1 MYHRWLNY
9 GKLNLTNKGGIKII
23 ETENYKIILQIVKNP
38 AIKSKTLET
47 QFNLS
52 RRQLSYRIDKINQ
65 WLSKASY
72 EQITRTKQGHFIV
85 DPTVKEAL
93 NIDDVDISVN
103 DKEFYNVE
111 QRQYIILLMLFNSTP
126 YLSLDHFALDLKVSK
141 NTVLND
147 IKKVK
152 TQLAQYNLTL
162 RYSRKQGYALMG
174 DELQTR
180 KLAIKLIINSTHTQL
195 SSHEMRHFLGVTEDD
210 MTIIN
215 KQMTKIESFL
225 RKKYVDHS
233 LNLFPYLLNIF
244 FNRIEQGYIIN
255 HFKIDY
261 SALSDTQEYKATEIL
276 LEPFSDVPMEER
288 LYVTLHLLSTS
299 MQWSEQPET
308 TAFPQLKSV
317 LITTLQR
324 FEQITCIQFENKDQL
339 LKQLLWH
346 MKPAFYRIKYQLS
359 DIQELENPLHG
370 EYRELFHLVKQSIQP
385 LEHYLGQTLPDN
397 EIAYLT
403 MLIGGSLRRQD
414 IDIEQSLKAVVVCT
428 QGHSVS
434 QMMLQEL
441 RGLFPEIIFLD
452 ALSLSAFNNYSLD
465 YDIVFAPMHV
475 MTTKTLFITKS
486 FLNAQEKKLLR
497 QEVLKTFGDSTENT
511 MNVEAFMETIKAHA
525 NVFDEE
531 GLYERIKDHLAY
543 LQPISTINSAT
554 LSLNNELNLKD
565 LLPTTHIKQCNE
577 VKTMDEAIA
586 LASEPLLSAQYIE
599 PQYVKAMQQHFDD
612 TYMVI
617 QNNIAIPHAMSDG
630 GVKRTAMSMLV
641 LQEPLIINKQHPIH
655 IIVVIAATDKVKH
668 LRPLLQLRDLA
679 QSNQDINCIQ
689 EAQTIQEI
697 VQIIEQ
703 YSKIE

>member
-162 RYSRKQGYALMG
+162 RYSRKQGYALIG

-180 KLAIKLIINSTHTQL
+180 KLAIKLFINSTHTQL
-195 SSHEMRHFLGVTEDD
+195 SIHEIRH
-210 MTIIN
+210 I
-215 KQMTKIESFL
+215 

-261 SALSDTQEYKATEIL
+261 SALSDTQEYKAIEIL

-370 EYRELFHLVKQSIQP
+370 E
-385 LEHYLGQTLPDN
+385 
-397 EIAYLT
+397 
-403 MLIGGSLRRQD
+403 
-414 IDIEQSLKAVVVCT
+414 
-428 QGHSVS
+428 
-434 QMMLQEL
+434 
-441 RGLFPEIIFLD
+441 
-452 ALSLSAFNNYSLD
+452 
-465 YDIVFAPMHV
+465 
-475 MTTKTLFITKS
+475 
-486 FLNAQEKKLLR
+486 
-497 QEVLKTFGDSTENT
+497 
-511 MNVEAFMETIKAHA
+511 
-525 NVFDEE
+525 
-531 GLYERIKDHLAY
+531 
-543 LQPISTINSAT
+543 
-554 LSLNNELNLKD
+554 
-565 LLPTTHIKQCNE
+565 
-577 VKTMDEAIA
+577 
-586 LASEPLLSAQYIE
+586 
-599 PQYVKAMQQHFDD
+599 
-612 TYMVI
+612 
-617 QNNIAIPHAMSDG
+617 
-630 GVKRTAMSMLV
+630 
-641 LQEPLIINKQHPIH
+641 
-655 IIVVIAATDKVKH
+655 
-668 LRPLLQLRDLA
+668 
-679 QSNQDINCIQ
+679 
-689 EAQTIQEI
+689 
-697 VQIIEQ
+697 
-703 YSKIE
+703 

>member
-9 GKLNLTNKGGIKII
+9 DKLNLTNKGGIKII

-38 AIKSKTLET
+38 TIKSKTIET

-52 RRQLSYRIDKINQ
+52 RRQLGYRIDKINQ
-65 WLSKASY
+65 WLREGSY
-72 EQITRTKQGHFIV
+72 EQITRTKQGYFIV

-93 NIDDVDISVN
+93 NIDDVDTSVK
-103 DKEFYNVE
+103 DKEFYNVD

-126 YLSLDHFALDLKVSK
+126 YLSLDHFALDLKISK

-174 DELQTR
+174 DELQIR
-180 KLAIKLIINSTHTQL
+180 KLAISLIINSAHTQL
-195 SSHEMRHFLGVTEDD
+195 SDHEMRHFLGVSEDD

-225 RKKYVDHS
+225 RKKYVDQS
-233 LNLFPYLLNIF
+233 LTAFPYLLNIF

-261 SALSDTQEYKATEIL
+261 SSLSDTQEYKATEIL
-276 LEPFSDVPMEER
+276 LKPFSDVPMEER

-299 MQWSEQPET
+299 MQWSEQAET
-308 TAFPQLKSV
+308 TAFPKLKSV
-317 LITTLQR
+317 LSDTLQR
-324 FEQITCIQFENKDQL
+324 FEQITCIQFENRDQL
-339 LKQLLWH
+339 LEQLLWH

-359 DIQELENPLHG
+359 DIKELENPLHG

-385 LEHYLGQTLPDN
+385 LEHYLSQSLPDN

-428 QGHSVS
+428 QGQSVS

-441 RGLFPEIIFLD
+441 RSLFPEIIFLD

-565 LLPTTHIKQCNE
+565 LLPLTHIKKCIE
-577 VKTMDEAIA
+577 VQTMDEAIA
-586 LASEPLLSAQYIE
+586 LASEPLISAQYIE
-599 PQYVKAMQQHFDD
+599 PQYVEAMQQHFDD

-617 QNNIAIPHAMSDG
+617 QNNIAIPHAVSDG
-630 GVKRTAMSMLV
+630 NVKRTAMSMLV
-641 LQEPLIINKQHPIH
+641 LQEPLIINKQFPIH

-679 QSNQDINCIQ
+679 QSNQDIQCIQ
-689 EAQTIQEI
+689 DAQNKQDI
-697 VQIIEQ
+697 VKIIEQ